1 MIPGLSSVI
10 KGAQEAAGEFN
21 AIPGRANRAVAAA
34 VRKVERK
41 IVTSVR
47 ANMGGKPRWNHRG
60 RSRIYAEPVNLG
72 GAEHAPRGGG
82 PGVFTGKLRKGVG
95 GSRPTTLGNT
105 TTAWVGIG
113 GSRMMENNLKKRY
126 LEEKYPFFEPGVKA
140 AEGGL
145 TGIYESALDAALKR
159 RGGL

>member
-1 MIPGLSSVI
+1 MIGISTVI
-10 KGAQEAAGEFN
+10 SGVEDTVKEFN

-34 VRKVERK
+34 VRTVERK
-41 IVTSVR
+41 IVSKVK
-47 ANMGGKPRWNHRG
+47 ANLNGKPRWNHRG
-60 RSRIYAEPVNLG
+60 RSRVYAEPVNLG
-72 GAEHAPRGGG
+72 GPEHSPRGGG

-95 GSRPTTLGNT
+95 GSRPVTLGNT
-105 TTAWVGIG
+105 TTAWVGVG
-113 GSRMMENNLKKRY
+113 GSRMQENNLKKGR
-126 LEEKYPFFEPGVKA
+126 LEAKYPFFEPGVRA